1 MAMMASKGDDD
12 GPVLAA
18 EEEEECMV
26 RSVAE
31 GEERRSVAE
40 GVVEEVELEDWI

>member
-1 MAMMASKGDDD
+1 MASKGEDE

-18 EEEEECMV
+18 EGEEELRV
-26 RSVAE
+26 RSVTE

-40 GVVEEVELEDWI
+40 GVVEEVEVEDWI

>member
-1 MAMMASKGDDD
+1 MAMMASKGEDE

-18 EEEEECMV
+18 EEEECMV

-40 GVVEEVELEDWI
+40 GVVEEVEVEDWI

>member
-1 MAMMASKGDDD
+1 MAMMASKGEDE
-12 GPVLAA
+12 GPVLTAA
-18 EEEEECMV
+18 EEECMV

-40 GVVEEVELEDWI
+40 GVVEEVEVEDWI